1 MSDSMVGRFFGVI
14 AEPQSYLNILFLLLS
29 LPLGIAYFAFLVA
42 GFAVGFGL
50 TVIWVGI
57 PILMLVFLGS
67 WALCQFERVLTN
79 TLLKLEIPPWPTR
92 KVSGEPLGEGANLSS
107 IERLFVGAWRRLKS
121 HLSDRLTWTGIFYL
135 LLRFPTGIGSFVIA
149 VVLIS
154 VVGSLLG
161 APAYYWVDEG
171 IEFGIWQVDELWEA
185 LILTAAGIPAFFIAL
200 HIMNGAAF
208 ISGKMARV
216 MLGKMN

>member
-1 MSDSMVGRFFGVI
+1 MIGRFFGVI
-14 AEPQSYLNILFLLLS
+14 VEPQSYLNILFLLLG
-29 LPLGIAYFAFLVA
+29 LPLGIAYFVFLVI
-42 GFAVGFGL
+42 GFSVGFGL
-50 TVIWVGI
+50 VIIWVGV
-57 PILMLVFLGS
+57 PILMLVLLGS

-79 TLLKLEIPPWPTR
+79 TLLKEDIPPWPSR
-92 KVSGEPLGEGANLSS
+92 NVSGEPLGEGANLSA
-107 IERLFVGAWRRLKS
+107 IERLFIGAWRRLKS
-121 HLSDRLTWTGIFYL
+121 HLSDRLTWTGIVYL
-135 LLRFPTGIGSFVIA
+135 LLRFPTGVGSFIIA

-154 VVGSLLG
+154 VVASMLG

-200 HIMNGAAF
+200 HIMNGTAF
-208 ISGKMARV
+208 ISGRMARV

>member
-1 MSDSMVGRFFGVI
+1 MIGRFFGVI
-14 AEPQSYLNILFLLLS
+14 AEPQSYLNILFLLLG
-29 LPLGIAYFAFLVA
+29 LPLGVAYFVFLVA
-42 GFAVGFGL
+42 GFSVGFAL
-50 TVIWVGI
+50 VVIWVGI
-57 PILMLVFLGS
+57 PILMLVLLGS

-79 TLLKLEIPPWPTR
+79 TLLKEDIPPWPAR
-92 KVSGEPLGEGANLSS
+92 NVSGETLGEGANLSFM
-107 IERLFVGAWRRLKS
+107 ERLFVGAWRRLKS

-149 VVLIS
+149 VVLVS

-185 LILTAAGIPAFFIAL
+185 FILTAAGIPAFFIAL
-200 HIMNGAAF
+200 HIMNGTAF
-208 ISGKMARV
+208 ILGKMARV

>member
-1 MSDSMVGRFFGVI
+1 M
-14 AEPQSYLNILFLLLS
+14 
-29 LPLGIAYFAFLVA
+29 
-42 GFAVGFGL
+42 
-50 TVIWVGI
+50 
-57 PILMLVFLGS
+57 
-67 WALCQFERVLTN
+67 
-79 TLLKLEIPPWPTR
+79 
-92 KVSGEPLGEGANLSS
+92 GEGAGLSS
-107 IERLFVGAWRRLKS
+107 VERLFIGVWRRLKS

-149 VVLIS
+149 VVWIS

-200 HIMNGAAF
+200 HIMNGTAF
-208 ISGKMARV
+208 ILGKMARV